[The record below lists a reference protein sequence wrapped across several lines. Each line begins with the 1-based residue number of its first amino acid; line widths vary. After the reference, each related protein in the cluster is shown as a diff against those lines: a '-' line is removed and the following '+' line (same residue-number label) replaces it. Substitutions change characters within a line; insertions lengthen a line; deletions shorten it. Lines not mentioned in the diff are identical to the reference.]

1 MSLPLAHVALLCRYA
16 GISFIAGAVNHGFF
30 SGERSLFTAAAGVLV
45 YLVGG
50 VIEMRALPA
59 AERRWLDLI
68 GVGILSSIGLG
79 FFTGGLTHF
88 PDSPVRSAWVV
99 PLGFA
104 MSLAAFRL
112 MHAGP
117 EVRSRSFMAY
127 AGGMGAVVLAA
138 SLATWQLYE
147 RGVLEVAGGHD
158 HGTHDH
164 GPAEPAAVPSPIA
177 VVPADPSPSAVAPA
191 APREIR
197 IEMVDTMRYEP
208 SAIEVTAGETV
219 RLVVV
224 NRGRVHHEL
233 VIGTPTELAKH
244 AREMAAA
251 KGKHH
256 HHSDGALRVA
266 PGATAVVNRT
276 FTDAGELGIA
286 CFEPGHFEA
295 GMRGTLS
302 VRQRS

>member
-30 SGERSLFTAAAGVLV
+30 SGERSLLTAAAGVLV

-50 VIEMRALPA
+50 VLDMRALPP

-79 FFTGGLTHF
+79 LFTGGLTHF

-104 MSLAAFRL
+104 MSLAAFRM

-117 EVRSRSFMAY
+117 EVRTRSFAAY

-147 RGVLEVAGGHD
+147 QGVLEVAGGHD
-158 HGTHDH
+158 HASHDH
-164 GPAEPAAVPSPIA
+164 AESASSAPETATLASSAAAV
-177 VVPADPSPSAVAPA
+177 
-191 APREIR
+191 REIR
-197 IEMVDTMRYEP
+197 VEMADTMRYAP
-208 SAIEVTAGETV
+208 SAIEVTAGEAV

-224 NRGRVHHEL
+224 NSGRVHHEL
-233 VIGTPTELAKH
+233 VIGTPSELAKH
-244 AREMAAA
+244 AREMKAA
-251 KGKHH
+251 KGGAHH
-256 HHSDGALRVA
+256 HGDGALRVA
-266 PGATAVVNRT
+266 PGATAVIERT

-286 CFEPGHFEA
+286 CFEPGHYEA
-295 GMRGTLS
+295 GMRGTLT
-302 VRQRS
+302 VRPRS